1 MSTWYT
7 HSFQIHIYTYL
18 PQSAFQI
25 IQYGSRT
32 FLKLE
37 YNFHYFLLSKR
48 FYFILLEAAFVLY
61 TIYTHIITYTYISK
75 KSFLYIFYI
84 HVIYTIWYTP
94 IHVIANISLCIKNY
108 AKFFIY
114 VYYKKPP
121 LRLFFACLE
130 QNVVA
135 FFQMS
140 NFPFSYIHICMYVC
154 IINLMSSNTFSPGIH
169 PKPPLKCPQKYAA
182 YIIFSKS
189 IRTRSS

>member
-1 MSTWYT
+1 MDNARSEFCVRRKSFHTTLLGSIEPYMSTWYT

-84 HVIYTIWYTP
+84 HVIYTIWYIP

-114 VYYKKPP
+114 
-121 LRLFFACLE
+121 
-130 QNVVA
+130 
-135 FFQMS
+135 
-140 NFPFSYIHICMYVC
+140 IC
-154 IINLMSSNTFSPGIH
+154 IL
-169 PKPPLKCPQKYAA
+169 
-182 YIIFSKS
+182 
-189 IRTRSS
+189 